1 MKKELRFV
9 EVRAQGNI
17 LEGTCITYGEI
28 TKIGPTRERFMPGA
42 FGDLSGADICLNVH
56 HDRAR
61 PLTRS
66 GSGLVLIDSLEK
78 LEMKATLPQTREAE
92 DARILV
98 ENGVLRGLSIEFAS
112 RRESVVDRNIR
123 QISKA
128 VLLGLG
134 IVPYP
139 QYIGSTVEARGE
151 ALAAVMG
158 DAIGDEDPARIVEDM
173 ALSAGVSTSTVRQIL
188 AGEISLPPR
197 SRLVEFA
204 EVLGIPARRL
214 FDAAIEDGGSPEEY
228 RRKRLWI

>member
-1 MKKELRFV
+1 MNEIRFV

-28 TKIGPTRERFMPGA
+28 TKIGPTRERFMAGA
-42 FGDLSGADICLNVH
+42 FGDLSSADICLNVH

-66 GSGLVLIDSLEK
+66 GSGLVLIDSLER

-151 ALAAVMG
+151 TLAEVLG
-158 DAIGDEDPARIVEDM
+158 DAIGDEDPARIVGNM
-173 ALSAGVSTSTVRQIL
+173 ASSAGVSTSTVRQIL
-188 AGEISLPPR
+188 AGAISLPPR

-214 FDAAIEDGGSPEEY
+214 FEAAVKDGGNPNEY
-228 RRKRLWI
+228 RTRRRVWL